1 MFGWFKKKAQEV
13 EQARSDVAAA
23 AADDAQQGFMRVQ
36 GALGGLHPDMSRDP
50 FVVGGLS
57 SHAAILSTIV
67 AGGRCPLHVTEAAMV
82 RSLELVFGSVGVDR
96 TRAISLLMEYK
107 NHPEYTK
114 GTQVSALVLAA
125 RFGRKD
131 LQGDPLLVD
140 ARTRV
145 RAMPKA
151 FRESFGSSEDEQV
164 SEVLSQD
171 LLVKPMKAKYGELWR
186 TR

>member
-1 MFGWFKKKAQEV
+1 MFGWFKKKAQQV
-13 EQARSDVAAA
+13 EQARTDVAAA

-36 GALGGLHPDMSRDP
+36 GALGGLHPDMPRDP
-50 FVVGGLS
+50 FLVGVLS

-82 RSLELVFGSVGVDR
+82 GALKLAFGSVGVDHAK
-96 TRAISLLMEYK
+96 AIALLMEFK

-114 GTQVSALVLAA
+114 GTQVSTLVLAA

-151 FRESFGSSEDEQV
+151 FRESFGSSEEEQV
-164 SEVLSQD
+164 AEVLSQE
-171 LLVKPMKAKYGELWR
+171 LLVKPTKARYGELWR
-186 TR
+186 AR